1 VGRTLKSET
10 KDKSVWQP
18 AVDKLLDLKK
28 KLAELQGTPAAT
40 PSQSGGKSKKK
51 K

>member
-1 VGRTLKSET
+1 VVRKLKSET

-18 AVDKLLDLKK
+18 EVDKLLELKK
-28 KLAELQGTPAAT
+28 KLAEVQGVPAS
-40 PSQSGGKSKKK
+40 SQAGGKSKKK

>member
-1 VGRTLKSET
+1 MIRKLKTET
-10 KDKSVWQP
+10 KDKSVVQP
-18 AVDKLLDLKK
+18 EVDKLLDLKK
-28 KLAELQGTPAAT
+28 KLAELQGAPVAT